1 MGRAG
6 QGQGH
11 HRAMKNGTVL
21 VTGGSRGIGR
31 AIVARLIEDGYE
43 AVNFSRGAPESLL
56 PGETFRSVDLADA
69 RAAGE
74 AARTGRVAPRAA
86 SGQQRRHDRG
96 RRHRG
101 RHAGRAGAHHGRQPR
116 GARRAAAG
124 AAAGHARGP
133 PRTSGQHRQPRR
145 AGQAWAHGLWRVQG
159 RAGGHDADLGAGA
172 GGRRHHGE
180 HRGAGAGGDGTV
192 QRVES
197 PAIRARARWR
207 PRSRWG
213 AAVCR
218 KKWRTWWPCSW
229 TGAPPS

>member
-1 MGRAG
+1 MKTAPFWSLAAAGHRPRHRRAADRGWLRSRQFQPGRARVPVAG
-6 QGQGH
+6 RDLPLGGPGR
-11 HRAMKNGTVL
+11 RA
-21 VTGGSRGIGR
+21 GGGRGR
-31 AIVARLIEDGYE
+31 
-43 AVNFSRGAPESLL
+43 
-56 PGETFRSVDLADA
+56 
-69 RAAGE
+69 
-74 AARTGRVAPRAA
+74 ARTGRVAPRAA

-101 RHAGRAGAHHGRQPR
+101 RHAGRAGAHHGRQPG

-124 AAAGHARGP
+124 VVARHARG
-133 PRTSGQHRQPRR
+133 RHGRVVNIGSR
-145 AGQAWAHGLWRVQG
+145 AALGKPGARPTARPG
-159 RAGGHDADLGAGA
+159 RAGGHDADLGAGT

-213 AAVCR
+213 AAACR
-218 KKWRTWWPCSW
+218 KRWRTWWPCSW